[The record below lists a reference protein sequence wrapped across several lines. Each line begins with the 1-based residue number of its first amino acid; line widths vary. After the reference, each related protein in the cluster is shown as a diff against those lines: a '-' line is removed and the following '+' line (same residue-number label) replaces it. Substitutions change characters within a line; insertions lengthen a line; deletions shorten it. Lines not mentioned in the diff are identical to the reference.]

1 LSEPEEM
8 LSVWSDP
15 IAARPT
21 ATLQRKPVAGK
32 INSLRRTKPMTPN
45 LLVKAVGLILLG
57 VLFVHLWG
65 MPWGLIA
72 VAGIACLTLA

>member
-1 LSEPEEM
+1 
-8 LSVWSDP
+8 
-15 IAARPT
+15 
-21 ATLQRKPVAGK
+21 
-32 INSLRRTKPMTPN
+32 MTPN